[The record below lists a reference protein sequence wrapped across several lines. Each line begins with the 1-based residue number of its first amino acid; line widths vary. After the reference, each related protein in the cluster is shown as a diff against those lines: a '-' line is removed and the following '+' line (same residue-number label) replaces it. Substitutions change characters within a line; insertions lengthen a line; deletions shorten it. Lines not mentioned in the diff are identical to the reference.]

1 MSTTHAHHTTGEA
14 TLAPV
19 EPGQAAVEF
28 SALGKSPTEARVELF
43 SSLARLEPTT
53 VTGRMLERA
62 PEPVDALSGRLPYLA
77 VAATQTLPF
86 AAPEP
91 FEPAGPQR
99 RTRRR
104 PVIGA
109 MAAGVMSAGFAVTL
123 FAGPD
128 GGSSGADPS
137 FSRPQRVS
145 AAEIGAPLGTGDA
158 LRSWGSPRTLDSS
171 DALGSSGTP
180 GGPVVGRAEG
190 AVATPAVQP
199 VRALFAGGRLILTG
213 SVASRSEGDAL
224 AARASEILG
233 PDAVVDQLIVNAAA
247 PRVTALPVQVA
258 ERVRFAPGSTAIDG
272 DYVALVSAW
281 RDVLAAVP
289 SVQMKVT
296 GFTDDR
302 GSAAANDQ
310 LALERAQ
317 GLADWM
323 QAQGIDGARIV
334 ASGGGASSP
343 VASNDTPE
351 GRAENRRIQ
360 VELDGLLAL

>member
-1 MSTTHAHHTTGEA
+1 MSTTHANHATGED

-19 EPGQAAVEF
+19 EPGDVTVEF

-53 VTGRMLERA
+53 VTGRMLEQA
-62 PEPVDALSGRLPYLA
+62 PEPFEPLAGRLPYLA
-77 VAATQTLPF
+77 VASLESLPF
-86 AAPEP
+86 AVDEPVAPE
-91 FEPAGPQR
+91 R
-99 RTRRR
+99 LTRRR
-104 PVIGA
+104 PVIGV
-109 MAAGVMSAGFAVTL
+109 MAATVMSAGFAVTL
-123 FAGPD
+123 FAGP
-128 GGSSGADPS
+128 GVGSSGADRS
-137 FSRPQRVS
+137 FSS
-145 AAEIGAPLGTGDA
+145 APRSSTAEFGAPLGTGDA

-171 DALGSSGTP
+171 DALGSPGTP
-180 GGPVVGRAEG
+180 GGPVVGRADG
-190 AVATPAVQP
+190 VAATTTPQP
-199 VRALFAGGRLILTG
+199 ARALFAGGRLILTG
-213 SVASRSEGDAL
+213 SVSSRSEGDAL
-224 AARASEILG
+224 VARASEILG
-233 PDAVVDQLIVNAAA
+233 PDAVDDQLVVNADA

-302 GSAAANDQ
+302 GSAAVNDQ
-310 LALERAQ
+310 LALARAQ

-323 QAQGIDGARIV
+323 QTQGIDGARIAV
-334 ASGGGASSP
+334 AGAGAMSP

>member
-1 MSTTHAHHTTGEA
+1 MSTTHANHPTGED

-19 EPGQAAVEF
+19 QPGDVTVEF

-53 VTGRMLERA
+53 VTGRMLEQA
-62 PEPVDALSGRLPYLA
+62 PEPFEPLSGRLPYLA
-77 VAATQTLPF
+77 VAATESLPF
-86 AAPEP
+86 AADEPVVPE
-91 FEPAGPQR
+91 R

-104 PVIGA
+104 PVIGV

-123 FAGPD
+123 FAGP
-128 GGSSGADPS
+128 GGSPSGADR
-137 FSRPQRVS
+137 FSTAPRS
-145 AAEIGAPLGTGDA
+145 TTAEFGGVLGAGDA
-158 LRSWGSPRTLDSS
+158 LRSWGSPGSL
-171 DALGSSGTP
+171 DALGSPTGA
-180 GGPVVGRAEG
+180 GPVVRRADG
-190 AVATPAVQP
+190 AAATPAVQP

-213 SVASRSEGDAL
+213 SVSSRSDGDAL
-224 AARASEILG
+224 VARASEILG
-233 PDAVVDQLIVNAAA
+233 PDGVVDQLVVDADA

-302 GSAAANDQ
+302 GSAAVNDQ

-323 QAQGIDGARIV
+323 QAQGIDGGRIV
-334 ASGGGASSP
+334 VSGGGASSP

-360 VELDGLLAL
+360 VELDGLLAG